1 MNRLDR
7 LLLTAN
13 KDFETWMLICFNSL
27 IHLNDKIN
35 IYRKKKKM
43 QFFLYWDSA
52 LYVFFDIQK
61 TNLSNFIT
69 YFRFKLPK
77 NNKTIIVMH
86 KIT

>member
-35 IYRKKKKM
+35 IYRKKKKDAI
-43 QFFLYWDSA
+43 FFYIG
-52 LYVFFDIQK
+52 IQLFMYFLTFK
-61 TNLSNFIT
+61 KQTCRISLLTLGLNF
-69 YFRFKLPK
+69 R
-77 NNKTIIVMH
+77 
-86 KIT
+86 KITKQL